1 MRTGTFTHLW
11 AVDPGSAEVHVGT
24 MRRGPTRRGW
34 ALGVPGVAL
43 ATAGGVWVQAQRV
56 ANAPLP
62 HFEDLDPSGRYG
74 DAPGPQLRLVAL
86 GDSSMTGP
94 GLTDAADTWIA
105 RVAGSLSSPVEL
117 ISLARGGS
125 RVRDVITDQLD
136 RAIELRPDLYVVSV
150 GANDAMH
157 GTPSPVVRRQLGSV
171 LTALEQVAPVVAL
184 GIGDLSVIPRLP
196 RSLRT
201 LVSVRSA
208 AIDRA
213 HRSATRGRP
222 SVLRIPVSELSDP
235 HFRAAGSSLFSP
247 DLFHPNAEGHRLW
260 SSLFTPFVA
269 AAMAVQHDVRE
280 DVVDIRANA
289 GEAVRCG
296 A

>member
-1 MRTGTFTHLW
+1 
-11 AVDPGSAEVHVGT
+11 
-24 MRRGPTRRGW
+24 MRRGPSKRGW

-62 HFEDLDPSGRYG
+62 HFDDLDPSGRYG
-74 DAPGPQLRLVAL
+74 STPGPELRVVAL

-94 GLTDAADTWIA
+94 GLSDRAETWIA
-105 RVAGSLSSPVEL
+105 RVAGSLPSPVEL
-117 ISLARGGS
+117 TSLARGGS
-125 RVRDVITDQLD
+125 RVRDVITDQLE
-136 RAIELRPDLYVVSV
+136 RAVELRPDLYVVSV

-157 GTPSPVVRRQLGSV
+157 GTPSPVVRRQMSAM
-171 LTALEQVAPVVAL
+171 LTSLEQVAPVVSL

-213 HRSATRGRP
+213 HRSVTRGRP

-235 HFRAAGSSLFSP
+235 HFRAAGPALFSP

-260 SSLFTPFVA
+260 STLFTPFVVA
-269 AAMAVQHDVRE
+269 ALAVQV
-280 DVVDIRANA
+280 DVVDIRSIA